1 MMIKG
6 KERKFFIVGQY
17 SKDDIN
23 RAEDPA
29 FSSRLLADKAC
40 VMKMFLGDIHV
51 CDRIEKLI
59 EDLNFMLGLGTLIQ
73 LNYYRAC
80 LLPTMFFVTRY
91 LSLKR
96 SLVT

>member
-1 MMIKG
+1 MIKG

-40 VMKMFLGDIHV
+40 VMIMFPRDVQIS
-51 CDRIEKLI
+51 DRIEKLI

-80 LLPTMFFVTRY
+80 VANLI
-91 LSLKR
+91 
-96 SLVT
+96 